1 MASVQTKITKTSPAP
16 CFFIIYSAEGR
27 QNDCGSKRKW
37 PQSEIFTAR
46 HEISA
51 GPVVVWRETEMV
63 GGGSQMSGL
72 IIANTQTL

>member
-1 MASVQTKITKTSPAP
+1 MTVAVKENGLRVK
-16 CFFIIYSAEGR
+16 Y
-27 QNDCGSKRKW
+27 
-37 PQSEIFTAR
+37 FTAR

>member
-16 CFFIIYSAEGR
+16 CFLLFTARRVDRMTVAVKENGLRVKY
-27 QNDCGSKRKW
+27 
-37 PQSEIFTAR
+37 FTAR
-46 HEISA
+46 HETSA